1 MTTTSNHVTSAAKT
15 GKILTL
21 DEYKNLTGDR
31 QLQQMIQSAVTSALG
46 QMHLDNPIPDHSN
59 TEKSAMSTIDAKMK
73 RCCISTEFGNI
84 WVQGKTI
91 PQMCQAFH
99 EKMRMLE
106 GISSDSSEE
115 DANPLFEDYA
125 QEWWDT
131 YEAKRLSGGTKID
144 YDMNLH
150 KHVIP
155 YFKGKRLKDIT
166 TKDVQGFYDERA
178 EYSNSTCRHWRT
190 LLYGIFNSA
199 IEDNLLAILLYTGV
213 RRGEMLGL
221 RWEDIDFA
229 HKLIHVRRQITFI
242 TNRPVE
248 KTTKSKAGL
257 REVPLLPELEQILRN
272 NLPASEDFAQYV
284 VDGEE
289 ALSERSFRNTWK
301 RICKKVN
308 LPKGVTPHVLR
319 HTFLTQLQ
327 ATGRVDIKTLQ
338 SIAGHSKITMTMNTY
353 VHKDV
358 GNVEKVSRTSGGLFA
373 ST

>member
-1 MTTTSNHVTSAAKT
+1 MTTTSNHVTSPAKT
-15 GKILTL
+15 GKSLSL

-46 QMHLDNPIPDHSN
+46 QMYLDNPIPNHSN
-59 TEKSAMSTIDAKMK
+59 TKKSAMSTIDAKMK

-106 GISSDSSEE
+106 GASSDSQEE
-115 DANPLFEDYA
+115 GANPLFEDYA

-155 YFKGKRLKDIT
+155 YFKGRHLKDIT

-178 EYSNSTCRHWRT
+178 EYANSTCRHWRT

-199 IEDNLLAILLYTGV
+199 IEDNLLAKNPAKSV
-213 RRGEMLGL
+213 RLTMSKKKQNVCRFPRKRRQSSKPICICWTERTCFCWPSCSTLAFATAKC
-221 RWEDIDFA
+221 WDFA
-229 HKLIHVRRQITFI
+229 G
-242 TNRPVE
+242 
-248 KTTKSKAGL
+248 KTSTLSISSFMFAGKS
-257 REVPLLPELEQILRN
+257 
-272 NLPASEDFAQYV
+272 
-284 VDGEE
+284 
-289 ALSERSFRNTWK
+289 RS
-301 RICKKVN
+301 
-308 LPKGVTPHVLR
+308 
-319 HTFLTQLQ
+319 
-327 ATGRVDIKTLQ
+327 
-338 SIAGHSKITMTMNTY
+338 
-353 VHKDV
+353 
-358 GNVEKVSRTSGGLFA
+358 
-373 ST
+373 STTDP